1 MRVISSPRV
10 SEQAVLAALRDAF
23 GAPSLRA
30 GPAQGQF
37 VVDLPGGGDVIH
49 YPAVLPHADVYS
61 VKVSPYLPGPAGPA
75 VVTAWTMLL
84 SLSTGQPLALLDASE
99 LTVERTAAT
108 TVLAAD
114 LLLPP
119 TARTAAVIGYGR
131 VGRAHA
137 RYLRHLRPGVTVR
150 AFSPKGVD
158 DAEDGVRSVASLRD
172 AVAGADLV
180 MLCTSAADDVIDPRT
195 LPAGTVVTSIS
206 TNAPGAR
213 EIPSAAV
220 PELDV
225 YVDARTTLQVAADL
239 TLAASSGWD
248 PAAVRGDLADLVVGR
263 ARLPSGERPVYFR
276 SVGLGIE
283 DAAVAWAA
291 LHNDDPSHYDDPSQS
306 NDFLQTDNALQDDN
320 AMTKGQPR

>member
-1 MRVISSPRV
+1 MHVISSPRV
-10 SEQAVLAALRDAF
+10 SEQAVLAALRDSF
-23 GAPSLRA
+23 GAPSLRTA
-30 GPAQGQF
+30 SSPGQF
-37 VVDLPGGGDVIH
+37 TVDLPGGGDVIH

-61 VKVSPYLPGPAGPA
+61 VKVSPYLPDPAGPA
-75 VVTAWTMLL
+75 VVTAWTMLV

-119 TARTAAVIGYGR
+119 GARTAAVIGYGR
-131 VGRAHA
+131 IGRAHA
-137 RYLRHLRPGVTVR
+137 RYLRHLRPGMTVR

-158 DAEDGVRSVASLRD
+158 EADEGVQAAANLED
-172 AVAGADLV
+172 AVTGADLV

-213 EIPSAAV
+213 EIPPAAV
-220 PELDV
+220 KALDV
-225 YVDARTTLQVAADL
+225 YVDALTTVQVAADL
-239 TLAASSGWD
+239 TRAAADGWD
-248 PAAVRGDLADLVVGR
+248 PAAVRGDLAGLVAGR
-263 ARLPSGERPVYFR
+263 AQGPSGERPVYFR

-291 LHNDDPSHYDDPSQS
+291 LHNDNP
-306 NDFLQTDNALQDDN
+306 
-320 AMTKGQPR
+320 MTKGQPQ

>member
-23 GAPSLRA
+23 RAPSLHA
-30 GPAQGQF
+30 APAPGQF
-37 VVDLPGGGDVIH
+37 TVDLPGGGDVIH

-61 VKVSPYLPGPAGPA
+61 VKVSPYLPAPAGPA
-75 VVTAWTMLL
+75 VVTAWTMLV

-119 TARTAAVIGYGR
+119 GARTAAVIGYGR

-137 RYLRHLRPGVTVR
+137 RYLRRLRPGMAVR
-150 AFSPKGVD
+150 AFFPRGIDEAGD
-158 DAEDGVRSVASLRD
+158 DVRAAASLED
-172 AVAGADLV
+172 AVTGADLV
-180 MLCTSAADDVIDPRT
+180 MLCTSAAGDVVDPAT

-213 EIPSAAV
+213 EMPPAAV
-220 PELDV
+220 RALDV
-225 YVDARTTLQVAADL
+225 YVDALTTLHVAADL
-239 TLAASSGWD
+239 TRAAADGWD
-248 PAAVRGDLADLVVGR
+248 PAAVRGDLSGLLAGH
-263 ARLPSGERPVYFR
+263 AQGPSGERPVYFR

-291 LHNDDPSHYDDPSQS
+291 LHND
-306 NDFLQTDNALQDDN
+306 NV
-320 AMTKGQPR
+320 MTKGQPR